1 MAVIRPFKAIRP
13 SQKYAEKVASKPYDV
28 LDSDE
33 AREEVQDNEYSFLRI
48 IKPEINFPAES
59 KFEQKTVLS
68 KAKELFDNF
77 LETGVFEQENTAC
90 FYLYK
95 LVMGTT
101 VQTGLVCL
109 SSVKDYEDDV
119 IKKHEFTRPVKEQD
133 RIQHILQ
140 TGIQSG
146 PVFLTYRDNQGVN
159 ELLKS
164 IPDQEPFYDFTADD
178 GVQHTIWK
186 IDDSETVD
194 KIRKSFEAVPST
206 YIADGHHRAAASA
219 KAGIEL
225 RSENKN
231 NTGEEPYN
239 YFLSVLF
246 PSSELKIIDYNRVVQ
261 DLNGMTTEEF
271 IMKLEDDFQVIKIGS
286 SPYKPSKEKSFG
298 LFINRNWYKL
308 TVNEGTYEAGH
319 PVNSLDPYILQE
331 NVFRKLLN
339 IQDVRTDD
347 RVDFVGGIRGLGEL
361 EKRVNSGEW
370 KAAFAVYPV
379 SIQQL
384 MDVADS
390 GKVMPPKSTWFEPK
404 LRSGLLVNKIK

>member
-1 MAVIRPFKAIRP
+1 
-13 SQKYAEKVASKPYDV
+13 
-28 LDSDE
+28 
-33 AREEVQDNEYSFLRI
+33 
-48 IKPEINFPAES
+48 
-59 KFEQKTVLS
+59 
-68 KAKELFDNF
+68 
-77 LETGVFEQENTAC
+77 
-90 FYLYK
+90 
-95 LVMGTT
+95 MGST

-164 IPDQEPFYDFTADD
+164 IPDQKPFYDFTADD